1 MENTNKSK
9 KNKRTLKQQL
19 FNAIDTRHNFGRG
32 RSKHQDK
39 KNGANK
45 KHNIIYSKTEYEAL
59 KDISSDMCNW
69 IRENHPELWR
79 SELGNL
85 PVEICD
91 EFLKSKADTCN
102 QNSLS
107 SYRSRLI
114 KIFRC
119 ADAVYKTADFSEMET
134 IRTPLSALSEEAEL
148 RDIALSREVMNA
160 ALGQMSKTSGG
171 YKGNLI
177 ASIIGGRVDEIAEIR
192 GKDVNLDLGT
202 LTIVKGKGRKER
214 TLNLTEFQIEQLNPI
229 IEGVKPGQKVCGC
242 GVDAIAASLSR
253 ALERVDRMHGTT
265 FAQQIK
271 DKKTNTHAVR
281 KMVAT
286 ELYND
291 KVATAQQSYV
301 VDAILTKIQA
311 GNVPAGCEGI
321 KTIQDLNRYVAAN
334 IDSLRGD
341 YIDNKHLREIEDT
354 AWSEVC
360 VYLGH
365 GEDRPELKEV
375 YIINDSTR
383 ILSFNQL
390 IFQ

>member
-45 KHNIIYSKTEYEAL
+45 KHNIIYSKTEYVAL

-69 IRENHPELWR
+69 IKENRPELWR
-79 SELGNL
+79 SELANL
-85 PVEICD
+85 PVEVCD

-102 QNSLS
+102 QNSLI

-119 ADAVYKTADFSEMET
+119 ADAVYKTADFSAMET

-148 RDIALSREVMNA
+148 RNIALSREVMNA
-160 ALGQMSKTSGG
+160 ALEQMDKNSGG
-171 YKGNLI
+171 YRGNLI
-177 ASIIGGRVDEIAEIR
+177 AAIIGGRVDEIAEIR
-192 GKDVNLDLGT
+192 GKDIDLNAGT
-202 LTIVKGKGRKER
+202 LTIVKGKGSKKR
-214 TLNLTEFQIEQLNPI
+214 TLTLTEAQIEQLKPI
-229 IEGVKPGQKVCGC
+229 LEGVKAGQKVCGC
-242 GVDAIAASLSR
+242 GADAIHQSLKR
-253 ALERVDRMHGTT
+253 ALGRLDRMHGTD
-265 FAQQIK
+265 FEQQLK

-286 ELYND
+286 EMYNE

-301 VDAILTKIQA
+301 IDAILTQIQRGA
-311 GNVPAGCEGI
+311 VPPEGVR
-321 KTIQDLNRYVAAN
+321 TIQDLKRHVKDNFN
-334 IDSLRGD
+334 ELKDN
-341 YIDNKHLREIEDT
+341 YIDNKTLREIEDV
-354 AWSEVC
+354 AWSETC

-375 YIINDSTR
+375 YIIEDSTR

-390 IFQ
+390 IFE